1 MKKIDAD
8 NFTLNDLRDSYFGA
22 TCVDLSEA
30 RLTEIKRAQQTILD
44 IVENNRTVYGVNTG
58 FGLLASTS
66 IPNEKLSELQK
77 NLLLSHSAGVGQP
90 MADDIVRLAMVLKL
104 LSLSQ
109 GHSGVQMAVIDGLN
123 ALLAAEVYP
132 VIPEKGSVGASG
144 DLAPLSAMAAVLI
157 GVGKVRHQGK
167 VLSAKEGL
175 EIAGIAPVELGPKEG
190 LALINGTQ
198 VSNAFATSA
207 LYKIENIYAAA
218 VVAGALTVDAA
229 LGSDTPFDDRIH
241 AVRGQVGQRT
251 VAKYYRDLLAGSEI
265 RNSHTDCDRVQDPYC
280 LRCQPQVMG
289 AALDFIGFSAT
300 ILERESRAVSDN
312 PVVFPN
318 EGDVLSGGNFHAE
331 PVALAADNLA
341 IALCEVGNIS
351 ERRISMLMDKNMS
364 QLPAFLV
371 EDSGVNSGFMI
382 AQVTAAALASENKQ
396 MAHPGSVDTIPTSAN
411 QEDHVSM
418 ATHSAR
424 RLHDMAENAANI
436 VAVELLSAAQ
446 GVDFRTPL
454 KTSEKLAAVHAMI
467 REKVP
472 HYEQDRVFTDEIE
485 TISAMILAGDFNKFV
500 PGLLPSG
507 QE

>member
-1 MKKIDAD
+1 MTKINAD
-8 NFTLNDLRDSYFGA
+8 QFSLADLRKAYMAPTS
-22 TCVDLSEA
+22 VDLSEE
-30 RLTEIKRAQQTILD
+30 RLHEIKRAQQTILD
-44 IVENNRTVYGVNTG
+44 IVDNNRTVYGVNTG
-58 FGLLASTS
+58 FGLLASNS
-66 IPNEKLSELQK
+66 IPQEKLSELQV
-77 NLLLSHSAGVGQP
+77 NLLLSHSAGVGKP
-90 MADDIVRLAMVLKL
+90 LSDDVVRLSMVLKL

-123 ALLAAEVYP
+123 ALLRAEIYP
-132 VIPEKGSVGASG
+132 FIPEKGSVGASG

-157 GVGKVRHQGK
+157 GVGKVHHKGQL
-167 VLSAKEGL
+167 LSAKEGL
-175 EIAGIAPVELGPKEG
+175 EIAGVDPVDLGPKEG

-198 VSNAFATSA
+198 ISNALAMSA
-207 LYKIENIYAAA
+207 YFKIENILAAA
-218 VVAGALTVDAA
+218 LVAGALTVDAA

-241 AVRGQVGQRT
+241 KVRGQVGQRN
-251 VAKYYRDLLAGSEI
+251 VAAVYRDLLAGSEI
-265 RNSHTDCDRVQDPYC
+265 RHSHENCDRVQDPYC

-289 AALDFIGFSAT
+289 AALDFVEFSGT

-312 PVVFPN
+312 PVVFPD

-341 IALCEVGNIS
+341 IALTEIGNIS

-424 RLHDMAENAANI
+424 RLHDMAENAASI
-436 VAVELLSAAQ
+436 VAVEFLSAAQ
-446 GVDFRTPL
+446 GVDFRAPL
-454 KTSEKLAAVHAMI
+454 KTSDALQKVHGMI

-472 HYEQDRVFTDEIE
+472 HYTKDRVFTDEIE
-485 TISAMILAGDFNKFV
+485 ALRDMILAGDFNQFV
-500 PGLLPSG
+500 GTVLPS
-507 QE
+507 QN